1 MVDDNL
7 NQPPSPS
14 PTLSAEQLA
23 QAEREKE
30 SKRYRKARRVKRDRE
45 GEIKELNITA
55 MMDMMT
61 IILVFLLKSYMT
73 SSSAVTMTEDLKIP
87 RSTTLV
93 KPQDNINLT
102 ITLNQ
107 VAVNDKAACPVVNG
121 SIPNDYRE
129 GGMLIGPVFD
139 ALTKEVEKQKY
150 IAKFNPKQP
159 FTGKVNII
167 SDKRVPYHTI
177 LDVLYTAGQAELGQ
191 YKFMALTSE

>member
-7 NQPPSPS
+7 NQPAPQLQ
-14 PTLSAEQLA
+14 TLTPEQLV
-23 QAEREKE
+23 ELDHEKE
-30 SKRYRKARRVKRDRE
+30 RKRFRKARRVKRDRA

-61 IILVFLLKSYMT
+61 IILVFLLKSY
-73 SSSAVTMTEDLKIP
+73 
-87 RSTTLV
+87 
-93 KPQDNINLT
+93 NINLT

-121 SIPNDYRE
+121 AIPNDYRE
-129 GGMLIGPVFD
+129 GNGRLISPVFD
-139 ALTKEVEKQKY
+139 SLGKEVEKQKY

-167 SDKRVPYHTI
+167 ADKRIPYHTI

-191 YKFMALTSE
+191 YKLMALTSE